1 MTNPD
6 TTLQGFYRL
15 CVGRFLLLFSFG
27 LLMAATAVA
36 DGTRAWVQSKFEDL
50 VKGTASGVA
59 IRSAGGLE
67 LAPSF

>member
-1 MTNPD
+1 
-6 TTLQGFYRL
+6 
-15 CVGRFLLLFSFG
+15 
-27 LLMAATAVA
+27 MAATAVA